1 MSRPEYEDILEG
13 KRLYSDLG
21 FSMETYDP
29 PRYKHCKP
37 RTPEKVKE
45 DVLNSTRVLSV
56 IEQLAT
62 ETDQSEDELMSQ
74 ARAMVQEMGHNL
86 RMRSIRFFAYFLN
99 KIFKTLYKKI
109 YVNGDHLEKLAKMSK
124 DQPVLLL
131 PSHRSY
137 IDFLMLSYVAY
148 CYDFPLPVIAAGADF
163 MAMKFVGTLLRNC
176 GAFFMRRSFGSDR
189 LYWAVFTE
197 YVQTLIRNGD
207 SPMEFFVEGTRSR
220 TSKSLSPKFGLLS
233 AAIEPFL
240 IGSVY
245 DITVVPISIS
255 YDRRLEETLYAREL
269 LGIPKPKESTSG
281 LVKARSVLQEDY
293 GSIHVCF
300 GEPLSVRKL
309 AEGRI
314 DRSVHG
320 LHPRH
325 MSMFTSEEQT
335 FVQHLAYQVILA
347 QQKHMVIS
355 PWSLV
360 AAVLSQHPQG
370 LRLGKLVNEVV
381 WLKKQ
386 AVSLG
391 AFVDWPAKEDS
402 SSVVKSSLE
411 LHHHVVALG
420 DNAKVTLNLPLQ
432 TRPKMETGMARKH
445 RVMEEAEVRL
455 MVVTGTNQLLHVFVR
470 VALVLMALSGDGSK
484 TRDEMFRIFM
494 FLRRTLEKDF
504 IFMPGQD
511 KQDFDTAVQ
520 YLCRVHVLEEE
531 GGSVRVSVSGKKLQS
546 FLYEMFSPF
555 LLGYWIMCQYLL
567 TVSSDD
573 ARGSTTQQLTR
584 GAQDMAATLLSNGHA
599 ERFEI
604 LSLDMLGNSI
614 TSFVSVGAVKRF
626 KSNGD
631 VLFLPVQ
638 EEVLSL
644 SKQIETFIAV
654 PDLKTTVQVIP
665 VKAQL

>member
-13 KRLYSDLG
+13 KRQYSDLG
-21 FSMETYDP
+21 FSMEAYDP

-37 RTPEKVKE
+37 RAPEKVKE

-62 ETDQSEDELMSQ
+62 ETDQSEDDLLSQ
-74 ARAMVQEMGHNL
+74 ARAMVEEMGHNL

-99 KIFKTLYKKI
+99 KIFKALYKRI
-109 YVNGDHLEKLAKMSK
+109 YVNGDDLEKLAKMSK

-163 MAMKFVGTLLRNC
+163 MGMKFVGTLLRNC

-240 IGSVY
+240 TGSVY

-281 LVKARSVLQEDY
+281 LVKARSVLQENY
-293 GSIHVCF
+293 GNIHVCF

-314 DRSVHG
+314 DRSIHG

-325 MSMFTSEEQT
+325 MSMFTSEEHT
-335 FVQHLAYQVILA
+335 FVQHLAHQVILA
-347 QQKHMVIS
+347 QQKYMVIS

-370 LRLGKLVNEVV
+370 LLLKKLVHEVV

-386 AVSLG
+386 AVGLG
-391 AFVDWPAKEDS
+391 AFVNWPD
-402 SSVVKSSLE
+402 E
-411 LHHHVVALG
+411 L
-420 DNAKVTLNLPLQ
+420 
-432 TRPKMETGMARKH
+432 
-445 RVMEEAEVRL
+445 
-455 MVVTGTNQLLHVFVR
+455 
-470 VALVLMALSGDGSK
+470 
-484 TRDEMFRIFM
+484 FRIFG
-494 FLRRTLEKDF
+494 FLRRLLEKDF

-520 YLCRVHVLEEE
+520 YLSRAHVLEER
-531 GGSVRVSVSGKKLQS
+531 GGCVGVTDSGKKLQS
-546 FLYEMFSPF
+546 FLHEMFSPF
-555 LLGYWIMCQYLL
+555 LLGYWTMCQYLL
-567 TVSSDD
+567 TASSDD
-573 ARGSTTQQLTR
+573 PRGSTTQQLTR
-584 GAQDMAATLLSNGHA
+584 GAQDMAATLLTNGLVK
-599 ERFEI
+599 RFEI

-614 TSFVSVGAVKRF
+614 TSFVSMGAVKRF
-626 KSNGD
+626 KR
-631 VLFLPVQ
+631 
-638 EEVLSL
+638 
-644 SKQIETFIAV
+644 
-654 PDLKTTVQVIP
+654 
-665 VKAQL
+665 

>member
-13 KRLYSDLG
+13 KRQYSDLG
-21 FSMETYDP
+21 FSMEAYDP

-37 RTPEKVKE
+37 RAPEKVKE

-62 ETDQSEDELMSQ
+62 ETDQSEDDLLSQ
-74 ARAMVQEMGHNL
+74 ARAMVEEMGHNL

-99 KIFKTLYKKI
+99 KIFKALYKRI
-109 YVNGDHLEKLAKMSK
+109 YVNGDDLEKLAKMSK

-163 MAMKFVGTLLRNC
+163 MGMKFVGTLLRNC

-240 IGSVY
+240 TGSVY

-281 LVKARSVLQEDY
+281 LVKARSVLQENY
-293 GSIHVCF
+293 GNIHVCF

-314 DRSVHG
+314 DRSIHG

-325 MSMFTSEEQT
+325 MSMFTSEEHT
-335 FVQHLAYQVILA
+335 FVQHLAHQVILA
-347 QQKHMVIS
+347 QQKYMVIS

-370 LRLGKLVNEVV
+370 LLLKKLVHEVV

-386 AVSLG
+386 AVGLG
-391 AFVDWPAKEDS
+391 AFVNWPAKADPS
-402 SSVVKSSLE
+402 NIVKSALE
-411 LHHHVVALG
+411 LHHHVVTLG
-420 DNAKVTLNLPLQ
+420 ANGRVVLNLPTP
-432 TRPKMETGMARKH
+432 TRPKMETEMARKH
-445 RVMEEAEVRL
+445 RLMEEAEVRL

-470 VALVLMALSGDGSK
+470 VALVLMALSKDGSQ
-484 TRDEMFRIFM
+484 TRDELFRIFG
-494 FLRRTLEKDF
+494 FLRRLLEKDF

-520 YLCRVHVLEEE
+520 YLSRAHVLEER
-531 GGSVRVSVSGKKLQS
+531 GGCVGVTDSGKKLQS
-546 FLYEMFSPF
+546 FLHEMFSPF
-555 LLGYWIMCQYLL
+555 LLGYWTMCQYLL
-567 TVSSDD
+567 TASSDD
-573 ARGSTTQQLTR
+573 PRGSTTQQLTR
-584 GAQDMAATLLSNGHA
+584 GAQDMAATLLTNGLVK
-599 ERFEI
+599 RFEI

-614 TSFVSVGAVKRF
+614 TSFVSMGAVKRF
-626 KSNGD
+626 KSNGHA
-631 VLFLPVQ
+631 LFLPVQ
-638 EEVLSL
+638 GEIFSL
-644 SKQIETFIAV
+644 SKQIETIIAV
-654 PDLKTTVQVIP
+654 PDLKTAVQVIP
-665 VKAQL
+665 VKSRL